1 MEGESGSSTVWL
13 QPDWQ
18 GQAGG
23 QEPAE
28 TGIGKISLNIGHFHR
43 AIIYQI
49 DCDNSDNTEKACLRD
64 VRKYFDNIRDVL
76 KYRVK
81 FVCSPSL
88 NDAFV
93 LQIKQLDGFENKL
106 KRFTR
111 FNKLINKK
119 AAKAGDFA
127 NVTDFLLAALGN
139 QLGTNE
145 DRQHYMFN
153 TIIVIIIVIIIT
165 IIIFVIIIK
174 ISSLVSST

>member
-1 MEGESGSSTVWL
+1 M
-13 QPDWQ
+13 
-18 GQAGG
+18 
-23 QEPAE
+23 
-28 TGIGKISLNIGHFHR
+28 
-43 AIIYQI
+43 
-49 DCDNSDNTEKACLRD
+49 
-64 VRKYFDNIRDVL
+64 
-76 KYRVK
+76 
-81 FVCSPSL
+81 
-88 NDAFV
+88 
-93 LQIKQLDGFENKL
+93 QIKQLDGFENKL